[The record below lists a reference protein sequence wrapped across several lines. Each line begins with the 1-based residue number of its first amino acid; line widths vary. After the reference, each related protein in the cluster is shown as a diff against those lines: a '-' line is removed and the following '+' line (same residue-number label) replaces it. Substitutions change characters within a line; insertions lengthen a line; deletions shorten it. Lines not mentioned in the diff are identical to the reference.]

1 MSKDQT
7 SAIDG
12 RRALVIGGRADN
24 YVAKAILL
32 EEAVPPSYLR
42 ATIWLAAFALIA
54 FVVWAYFATLDVVA
68 IAPGQILPVQA
79 VKILQ
84 HVDGGRIAAINVVDG
99 QVVKRGEEL
108 LRLNDTEAS
117 AEYQT
122 LSANY
127 WGLYARV
134 ARLRALDG
142 NGPADFSRVPK
153 QYADIVAEQEHT
165 LRTARDQIVQLESDI
180 KILGEVSAIRSD
192 LAKEKLATRVQALDA
207 QRNLS
212 QARAEL
218 LRFRRGNM
226 DELNVS
232 ASDLAQ
238 TEEQMG
244 KLKDRLDR
252 VKVVSPVDGVV
263 QDLKFRTVGGVI
275 PPGATLM
282 NVVPLDG
289 KMHAEVRV
297 SPSDIGFIKIGQR
310 ARIKVAT
317 YDFMRYGI
325 IEGEVT
331 MVSPF
336 SSVDERQGPYFKVLV
351 SLPKTYVGVDAGK
364 QVEPG
369 MTVQADIIT
378 DRQSVLRYMLRPIY
392 LAINQGLRER

>member
-7 SAIDG
+7 SVLEG
-12 RRALVIGGRADN
+12 RRTLVIGARADN
-24 YVAKAILL
+24 YVAKALLL
-32 EEAVPPSYLR
+32 EEAVAPSYLR
-42 ATIWLAAFALIA
+42 ATIWLSALSLIA

-84 HVDGGRIAAINVVDG
+84 QVDGGRIAAINVVDG
-99 QVVKRGEEL
+99 QVVKQGEEL

-122 LSANY
+122 LSAKY

-134 ARLRALDG
+134 ARLRALNG
-142 NGPADFSRVPK
+142 NGLADFSKVPR

-218 LRFRRGNM
+218 LRFRRANM

-232 ASDLAQ
+232 ASELAQ

-244 KLKDRLDR
+244 KLKDRLER

-297 SPSDIGFIKIGQR
+297 SPSDIGFIKSGQR

-325 IEGEVT
+325 IEGDVT

-351 SLPKTYVGVDAGK
+351 SLPKTHVGVDSGK

>member
-1 MSKDQT
+1 
-7 SAIDG
+7 
-12 RRALVIGGRADN
+12 
-24 YVAKAILL
+24 
-32 EEAVPPSYLR
+32 
-42 ATIWLAAFALIA
+42 
-54 FVVWAYFATLDVVA
+54 
-68 IAPGQILPVQA
+68 
-79 VKILQ
+79 
-84 HVDGGRIAAINVVDG
+84 
-99 QVVKRGEEL
+99 
-108 LRLNDTEAS
+108 
-117 AEYQT
+117 
-122 LSANY
+122 
-127 WGLYARV
+127 
-134 ARLRALDG
+134 
-142 NGPADFSRVPK
+142 
-153 QYADIVAEQEHT
+153 
-165 LRTARDQIVQLESDI
+165 
-180 KILGEVSAIRSD
+180 
-192 LAKEKLATRVQALDA
+192 
-207 QRNLS
+207 
-212 QARAEL
+212 
-218 LRFRRGNM
+218 M